1 MDSAELGVTLK
12 KSALD
17 LPIDSNPRTRKLI
30 EGWKR
35 EGLDGQAM
43 VRRVLTHFNT
53 EEFHYSL
60 DSPLL
65 GRHSV
70 DEFLFD
76 TRTGYCEHYASA
88 FTVMMR
94 MAGIPSR
101 IVTGYQGGWYNEV
114 GQYLLVR
121 QSDAH
126 AWSEVWF
133 PDLGWTRVDPTAAV
147 SPLRIA
153 RGSLGALSAP
163 RHLLDY
169 AWLRSFRKWCRYRPA
184 TLE

>member
-1 MDSAELGVTLK
+1 MKAGSAK
-12 KSALD
+12 
-17 LPIDSNPRTRKLI
+17 
-30 EGWKR
+30 
-35 EGLDGQAM
+35 GLDGQAM
-43 VRRVLTHFNT
+43 VRRVLTHFNQ
-53 EEFHYSL
+53 EAFHYSL
-60 DSPLL
+60 ESPLL

-76 TRTGYCEHYASA
+76 TRMGYCEHYASA

-114 GQYLLVR
+114 GNYLLVR

-133 PDLGWTRVDPTAAV
+133 PDLGWDPCRPDRGRFTLTDCKRFPGRAFRPPGIYSTMPGYAASETAPISSNNAGMT
-147 SPLRIA
+147 
-153 RGSLGALSAP
+153 GSLNSAQTARP
-163 RHLLDY
+163 GCFR
-169 AWLRSFRKWCRYRPA
+169 RSGWND
-184 TLE
+184 